1 METTPT
7 PIKQITNKG
16 EDTIAHEL
24 ASVLDKN
31 SKLSIISAYFT
42 IYAFSNLKS
51 KLEHINQMRLIF
63 TKPTFIK
70 KESDI
75 RRQYYIEQNPE
86 KEINGNEFEIKMKNQ
101 LTGPYIAKECA
112 DWIKN
117 KVSFKSIIKADQ
129 AVSKLFLVENK
140 DESKNV
146 SFTGEP
152 DFSADGLGM
161 APSKR
166 IGAYLAIY
174 GKSLVEQQRK
184 TFDALW
190 NDPEKVEDVTP
201 QVLEQMQ
208 NFYKE
213 NSPEWIYLVTL
224 YNVFH
229 DRLGELSEDN
239 IIKTRTG
246 FKNSVIWNKLYKFQ
260 KDGVLGIIDKME
272 HFNGCILADSVG
284 LGKTFSALAVIKY
297 YELRN
302 DRVLVLCPKKLRENW
317 TIYTRNDKRNVL
329 VDDRFNYDVLHHT
342 DLSRYKGMSGDIDLK
357 TINWGNYDL
366 VVIDESHNFRNNN
379 LSVESGKIT
388 RYQRLMQ
395 DIIKH
400 GVKTKVLML
409 SATPVNNRMNDI
421 KNQIAFITEG
431 DSVALSDEGIPNY
444 DTTLRQAQM
453 IFNEWSRLPAE
464 ERTTDRFVRDVN
476 PDYYKLLDLL
486 TIARSRK
493 HIEKYYNLNDI
504 GRFPIRRKP
513 ISIQTNI
520 TDDPNFPSMKDLNQI
535 ISELNMSVYA
545 PLDYLLPNKKKK
557 YQILYDKNNFSQ
569 VDRERALGGL
579 MRVNLLKRLESSI
592 FSFTKTLTK
601 ILDRVTGFIEKID
614 NNQWTPKDLE
624 IIEEMDF
631 DDPQLED
638 LKVGNKNIN
647 VLLSDIDC
655 LKWRDDLVDDL
666 VKLNQ
671 LQRFGHSVKPDQ
683 DLKMIRLVEL
693 IHTKIQQPINPGNN
707 KVIVFTAFADT
718 ANYLYEHLA
727 NALLKKDGLY
737 TAMVSGGEKE
747 NRCNLKNVRVTDLN
761 DILMNFSPISKEREK
776 ITSNIPGTIDLL
788 IATDCI
794 SEGQNLQDCDYL
806 VNYDIHWN
814 PVRVIQRF
822 GRIDR
827 IGSKNKEIQLVNF
840 WPNMDLD
847 EYINL
852 EQRVRSRMVLLDTSA
867 TGEENLF
874 EINQGEMHDLEYRK
888 KQLNALQNEVL
899 DLEDVNGAISITDL
913 TLNDFKMDLMH
924 VLESKRKELD
934 QAPAGMYAVTSNQG
948 LEEAVNG
955 VLFVLRQKETMVYD
969 KENPLTPY
977 FMVYQEKN
985 GKIMYHFTQAKK
997 CLDIMKKLC
1006 SGKTAIYQDLIYE
1019 FNEETKDGSDMSG
1032 YAALLDQAVDHI
1044 EGKKEEVGI
1053 DSLFSSGG
1061 TQMQMN
1067 QLSYTQN
1074 YELVSFLVIK

>member
-1 METTPT
+1 MINTS
-7 PIKQITNKG
+7 PIKAISNKG

-24 ASVLDKN
+24 ELILDRNSSLSV
-31 SKLSIISAYFT
+31 ISAYFT
-42 IYAFSNLKS
+42 IYAFSNLKR

-63 TKPTFIK
+63 TRPTFVKKDNDIK
-70 KESDI
+70 
-75 RRQYYIEQNPE
+75 RQYYIEPNHE
-86 KEINGNEFEIKMKNQ
+86 KEINGNEFEIKMRNQ
-101 LTGPYIAKECA
+101 LTGPHLAKECA
-112 DWIKN
+112 DWISN
-117 KVSFKSIIKADQ
+117 KVQFKSNKDENQ
-129 AVSKLFLVENK
+129 AVSKLFLVENQAE
-140 DESKNV
+140 DKNV

-152 DFSADGLGM
+152 DFSADGLGLT
-161 APSKR
+161 SSNR
-166 IGAYLAIY
+166 IGTYLAIY

-184 TFDALW
+184 TFDTLW

-201 QVLEQMQ
+201 QVLKQMQ
-208 NFYKE
+208 TFYKE
-213 NSPEWIYLVTL
+213 NSPEWIYFVTL
-224 YNVFH
+224 YHIFH

-246 FKNSVIWNKLYKFQ
+246 FKSSVIWNKLYKFQ

-284 LGKTFSALAVIKY
+284 LGKTFTALAVIKY

-317 TIYTRNDKRNVL
+317 TIYIRNDKRNIL

-342 DLSRYKGMSGDIDLK
+342 DLSRYKGISGDINLK

-379 LSVESGKIT
+379 LSVQSGKIT

-395 DIIKH
+395 DIIKN

-431 DSVALSDEGIPNY
+431 DSAALSDDGIPNY
-444 DTTLRQAQM
+444 ETTLRQAQM

-493 HIEKYYNLNDI
+493 HIEKYYDLKDI
-504 GRFPIRRKP
+504 GRFPKRRKP
-513 ISIQTNI
+513 ISIKPNI
-520 TDDPNFPSMKDLNQI
+520 TDDPEFPSMKDLNQI
-535 ISELNMSVYA
+535 ITELNMSVYT
-545 PLDYLLPNKKKK
+545 PLDYLLANKREK
-557 YQILYDKNNFSQ
+557 YRLLYDKNNFSQ
-569 VDRERALGGL
+569 ADRERALGGL

-592 FSFTKTLTK
+592 YSFTKTVTK
-601 ILDRVTGFIEKID
+601 ILDRVGGFIEKID
-614 NNQWTPKDLE
+614 NKKWRPKDLE

-631 DDPQLED
+631 DDPQLDD

-647 VLLSDIDC
+647 VLLSDIDR
-655 LKWRDDLVDDL
+655 LKWRDDLVDDQQ
-666 VKLNQ
+666 KLKQ
-671 LQRFGHSVKPDQ
+671 MQQFGQSVAPTH
-683 DLKMIRLVEL
+683 DLKMNKLVEL
-693 IHTKIQQPINPGNN
+693 IHNKIRFPINPGNH

-718 ANYLYEHLA
+718 ANYLYDHLA
-727 NALLKKDGLY
+727 EKLLKKDGLY
-737 TAMVSGGEKE
+737 AAMVSGGDKK

-761 DILMNFSPISKEREK
+761 DILINFSPVSKERDK
-776 ITSNIPGTIDLL
+776 ITSNISGNIDLL

-827 IGSKNKEIQLVNF
+827 IGSRNKEIQLVNF

-867 TGEENLF
+867 TGEENPF
-874 EINQGEMHDLEYRK
+874 EANQDEMHDLEYRK

-913 TLNDFKMDLMH
+913 TFNDFKMDLMH
-924 VLESKRKELD
+924 ELATKRRELD
-934 QAPAGMYAVTSNQG
+934 LAPTGMYAITSHRE
-948 LEEAVNG
+948 LDEAVNG
-955 VLFVLRQKETMVYD
+955 VLFVLRQKETVLED
-969 KENPLTPY
+969 KENPIKPY
-977 FMVYQEKN
+977 FIVYLTDS
-985 GKIMYHFTQAKK
+985 GKVMYHYTQAKK

-1006 SGKTAIYQDLIYE
+1006 LGKTVIYQDLVHE
-1019 FNEETKDGSDMSG
+1019 FNDETNDGSDMSA
-1032 YAALLDQAVDHI
+1032 YATLLDQAIDHI

-1061 TQMQMN
+1061 TQMQMD
-1067 QLSYTQN
+1067 SISRSQN